1 MILNLSSL
9 AFNASIEGGGGTPAW
24 GTELGQGEGYR
35 FSFENMDDIL
45 RGMVYKS
52 VPDITKVGCPLGK
65 GGSQRDSYEFS
76 LASLFDK
83 VFVNKRPVEGGKF
96 LLLIVKKIK
105 GDNHVGRRTL
115 KYGLNMTYNGE
126 RINEKCFQKIE
137 EVLGISKDSAWFID
151 EINVINQD
159 ELHFVAY
166 VLGESPITY
175 STIIDRKKAFIS
187 KRPKNGNVE
196 IEGRMAIGDSH
207 PLPPFPLQQIFY
219 GAPGT
224 GKSHTI
230 KEEVEG
236 RGELFFRTTFHPDSD
251 YATFVGAYKPVKEKG
266 RVYGAQGPLKEG
278 DAYIEE
284 DRIGYRF
291 VPQAF
296 TRAYVAAWNTE
307 KPVFLVIEEINRGN
321 CAQIFG
327 DLFQLLDRKNG
338 YSEYPIDADE
348 ALSMYLQESLKAS
361 QRSDIPD
368 IVRRGEKLQLPPN
381 LYLWATMN
389 TSDQSLF
396 PIDSAFKRRW
406 EWKYFPI
413 KPCPE
418 KHYEIVVGEHQYD
431 WWGVIKKINS
441 VIGEATHSEDK
452 QLGYFFVT
460 PKDDVIT
467 AEMLVGKVF
476 FYLWNDVFKH
486 YGFDHSIF
494 SKGNG
499 ETYSFAD
506 FFQETGEIEI
516 QSVVAF
522 LEHIDQVVDN
532 MHPFC
537 LDTSATGV
545 NEA

>member
-1 MILNLSSL
+1 MAKVNVSLRIGDEAENGQIKIIDEDRLCYLVLSNSKGAL
-9 AFNASIEGGGGTPAW
+9 GKRTISKTLLEEYVEYFHSHPDATPAEARKDLTGSSEVDRFEYGYTSTLTVMAKMIIKLEKE
-24 GTELGQGEGYR
+24 GT
-35 FSFENMDDIL
+35 
-45 RGMVYKS
+45 K
-52 VPDITKVGCPLGK
+52 
-65 GGSQRDSYEFS
+65 
-76 LASLFDK
+76 
-83 VFVNKRPVEGGKF
+83 
-96 LLLIVKKIK
+96 
-105 GDNHVGRRTL
+105 
-115 KYGLNMTYNGE
+115 
-126 RINEKCFQKIE
+126 QK
-137 EVLGISKDSAWFID
+137 A
-151 EINVINQD
+151 
-159 ELHFVAY
+159 
-166 VLGESPITY
+166 
-175 STIIDRKKAFIS
+175 
-187 KRPKNGNVE
+187 
-196 IEGRMAIGDSH
+196 
-207 PLPPFPLQQIFY
+207 LPPFPLQQIFY

-251 YATFVGAYKPVKEKG
+251 YSTFVGAYKPVKEKG

-307 KPVFLVIEEINRGN
+307 RPVFLVIEEINRGN

-348 ALSMYLQESLKAS
+348 ALRMYLQESLKAS
-361 QRSDIPD
+361 QRSDIRD

-413 KPCPE
+413 KPCPG

-431 WWGVIKKINS
+431 WWGFIKKINS